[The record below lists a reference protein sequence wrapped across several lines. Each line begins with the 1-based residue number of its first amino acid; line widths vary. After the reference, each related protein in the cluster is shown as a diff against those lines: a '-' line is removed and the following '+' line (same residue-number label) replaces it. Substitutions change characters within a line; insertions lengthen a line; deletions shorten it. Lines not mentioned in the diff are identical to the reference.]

1 MLTMGKRSARTQAV
15 RKYYKNEI
23 FPLDSSLGLNYPRL
37 KQKFL
42 DTSIK
47 MVKVAAT
54 GNALKAAV
62 AAVCWASNRIDIF
75 RTGDRAS
82 DLQHN
87 WWDGSKVCLALPYKS
102 ILCLFTVL
110 QTC

>member
-1 MLTMGKRSARTQAV
+1 
-15 RKYYKNEI
+15 
-23 FPLDSSLGLNYPRL
+23 
-37 KQKFL
+37 
-42 DTSIK
+42 

-87 WWDGSKVCLALPYKS
+87 WWDGSKACRALLSKS
-102 ILCLFTVL
+102 LLRLVMILH
-110 QTC
+110 TC